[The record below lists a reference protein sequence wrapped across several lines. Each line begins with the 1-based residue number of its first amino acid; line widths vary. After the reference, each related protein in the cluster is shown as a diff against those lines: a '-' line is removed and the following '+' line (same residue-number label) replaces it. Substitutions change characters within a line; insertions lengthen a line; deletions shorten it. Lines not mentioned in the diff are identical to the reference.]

1 MDEKRYTIHERVTK
15 AINEDKKLRAEPDY
29 QDPLEPVKVKKAGK

>member
-15 AINEDKKLRAEPDY
+15 AISQDKKLRSEPNY
-29 QDPLEPVKVKKAGK
+29 QDPVEPVKVKKAGK